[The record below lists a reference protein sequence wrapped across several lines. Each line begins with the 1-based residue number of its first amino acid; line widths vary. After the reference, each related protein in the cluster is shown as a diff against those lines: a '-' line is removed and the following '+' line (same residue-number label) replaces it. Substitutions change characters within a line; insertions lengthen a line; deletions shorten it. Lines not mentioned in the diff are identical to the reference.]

1 MRAVAADMAPKAKV
15 TRHFFFRVRDDR
27 LETVMELLAH
37 GVQDP
42 FAVHPLHYQD
52 LMFFAAARRRQPDG
66 RGGALE
72 VAKRCAQLGV
82 PGTSVDRNGQTALFY
97 GAREGNLDC
106 CLFLL
111 DMGTDVNHLDVNH
124 QSAVFY
130 ALREGHMHVVDHFI
144 ARGARMDVIDNF
156 GKTPREYAP
165 KQQAMPKIAS
175 NDPGEA
181 PANDPPKKRV
191 RRMEASPS
199 EDTPPRILP
208 LKAGSAEE
216 MVPRAKWQATTR
228 VVHTVPQEVLAKG
241 GEYYVCEPKLAE
253 VARLRDLELEF
264 VADHAN
270 LFSDEPW
277 HAKQKHADWCHL
289 VNVITDEIEARGAI
303 RSMVQGKSPNH
314 STLQCVHAPTGTVVG
329 YLHTTHGDTDLDV
342 SHLKVDRQHQGRRLG
357 GLLMAG
363 SLRLAMLSGSKVDSL
378 RLVVVQRNERAIA
391 LYHSLGFEEVKGMQ
405 KKIRNGSATVAWRRM
420 VREVHEPLA
429 NLASKWEARV
439 RW

>member
-1 MRAVAADMAPKAKV
+1 VVAGGAAMAPKVKV

-27 LETVMELLAH
+27 LETVMEMLAH

-66 RGGALE
+66 SGGSLQ

-82 PGTSVDRNGQTALFY
+82 PATSVDRNGQTALFY

-106 CLFLL
+106 VLFLMDL
-111 DMGTDVNHLDVNH
+111 GSDPNHLDVNH
-124 QSAVFY
+124 QTAVFY
-130 ALREGHMHVVDHFI
+130 AVREGHTDVVEHFI
-144 ARGARMDVIDNF
+144 ARGARLDIIDNF
-156 GKTPREYAP
+156 GKSAKDYAP
-165 KQQAMPKIAS
+165 RYVIPKLQAMPKVPS
-175 NDPGEA
+175 NDTGEA

-191 RRMEASPS
+191 RRMDSSPS
-199 EDTPPRILP
+199 
-208 LKAGSAEE
+208 
-216 MVPRAKWQATTR
+216 
-228 VVHTVPQEVLAKG
+228 EVLAKG
-241 GEYYVCEPKLAE
+241 GEYYVCEPKLSE
-253 VARLRDLELEF
+253 VVRLRDLELEF

-270 LFSDEPW
+270 LFKDEPW

-289 VNVITDEIEARGAI
+289 VNVITDEGEARGAI

-314 STLQCVHAPTGTVVG
+314 STLQCVHSPTGQVVG
-329 YLHTTHGDTDLDV
+329 YLHTTHGDADLDV

-378 RLVVVQRNERAIA
+378 RLVVLQRNERAIA
-391 LYHSLGFEEVKGMQ
+391 LYHSLGFEEVKGMH
-405 KKIRNGSATVAWRRM
+405 KKIRTGAATVAWRRM

-429 NLASKWEARV
+429 NLAAKWEARV